1 MRAEIQP
8 PLCFQAR
15 QNEMLKMQSPIFR
28 FTILGR
34 SAFFCAFI
42 NRAEKLRCGCE
53 RNIIF
58 AFKILKK
65 GEFSFFSFFV
75 RNHNK
80 KNYEKMRKP
89 RRKRL
94 TSTELCAIIFS
105 EVGKTRLFFVLW
117 LAVANRLCR
126 PDGFRNTSG
135 RIKGKTTG
143 KITAKKKKSRDRT

>member
-1 MRAEIQP
+1 LLSSAAKRNAENAIADLP
-8 PLCFQAR
+8 IYDFRTIGVFLRFYKSCGKIAVRLRKKYYFCF
-15 QNEMLKMQSPIFR
+15 EP
-28 FTILGR
+28 
-34 SAFFCAFI
+34 
-42 NRAEKLRCGCE
+42 
-53 RNIIF
+53 
-58 AFKILKK
+58 FKILKK

-105 EVGKTRLFFVLW
+105 GVGKTRLFFVLW